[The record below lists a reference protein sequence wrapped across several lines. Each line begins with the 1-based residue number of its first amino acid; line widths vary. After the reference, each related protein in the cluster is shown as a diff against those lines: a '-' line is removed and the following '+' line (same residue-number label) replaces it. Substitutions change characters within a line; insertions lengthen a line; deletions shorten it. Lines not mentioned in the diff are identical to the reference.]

1 MARIY
6 HRIIRALMLLSLAVL
21 PGSFIECDL
30 EDGELDIDLDE
41 IGFDFD
47 DDEGC
52 CIDVWYDWGDP
63 CCY

>member
-1 MARIY
+1 MI
-6 HRIIRALMLLSLAVL
+6 LSLVVL

-41 IGFDFD
+41 IGVDFD
-47 DDEGC
+47 DDGC
-52 CIDVWYDWGDP
+52 CMDVWYDWGDP

>member
-1 MARIY
+1 
-6 HRIIRALMLLSLAVL
+6 MLLSLAVL